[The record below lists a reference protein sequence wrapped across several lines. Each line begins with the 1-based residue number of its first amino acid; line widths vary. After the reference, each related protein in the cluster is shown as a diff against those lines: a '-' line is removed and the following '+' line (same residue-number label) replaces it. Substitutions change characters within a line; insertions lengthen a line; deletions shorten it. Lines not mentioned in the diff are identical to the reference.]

1 MVIIGGGQAGLAM
14 AYHLKRRG
22 RPCVVLDDQSAPGGA
37 WRHAWPSLQLFSPR
51 EASSLPGWMMPP
63 TAGTYPTRDETI
75 AYLTDYER
83 RYDIAVERSVSV
95 LDVRRHDHG
104 FMLSTSA
111 GELATDVVISA
122 TGTWARPMI
131 PDIGGRTSF
140 GGRQI
145 HSGGYDGPAAYHGRR
160 VLVVGAGNSSA
171 QIVADLAAVADV
183 TWCVR
188 EMPVFLPDDVDGRVL
203 FDEASRRYRA
213 MQQGLVVPAT
223 GTLGDI
229 VMVPSIKALRDRGL
243 LRPVPMFASMTH
255 DGVRW
260 ADGREEH
267 VDDVIW
273 ATGFG
278 SVLGH
283 LASLDIV
290 DEMGR
295 IGMNGNEVVAAPG
308 LYLLGYGNWTGY
320 ASATLVGVGR
330 AAKSIAEAIDGA

>member
-14 AYHLKRRG
+14 AYYLKRRG
-22 RPCVVLDDQSAPGGA
+22 RPYVVLDDQPAPGGA
-37 WRHAWPSLQLFSPR
+37 WNHAWPSLQLFSPR

-95 LDVRRHDHG
+95 MDVRRHERG

-111 GELATDVVISA
+111 GELTTDVVISA
-122 TGTWARPMI
+122 TGTWTYPTI
-131 PDIGGRTSF
+131 PDIEGRSSF
-140 GGRQI
+140 EGRQL
-145 HSGGYDGPAAYHGRR
+145 HSGRYDGPASYRGRR
-160 VLVVGAGNSSA
+160 VFVVGGGNSGA

-203 FDEASRRYRA
+203 FEEASRRYRA
-213 MQQGLVVPAT
+213 MQQGLVIPAT

-229 VMVPSIKALRDRGL
+229 VMVPSVKALRDRGL
-243 LRPVPMFASMTH
+243 LRPVPMFVSMTR

-260 ADGREEH
+260 ADGREER

-278 SVLGH
+278 NALGY
-283 LASLDIV
+283 LASLRIV
-290 DEMGR
+290 DDRGR
-295 IGMNGNEVVAAPG
+295 IGMKGNEVAAVPG

-330 AAKSIAEAIDGA
+330 AAKSIVEAIDGR

>member
-14 AYHLKRRG
+14 AYYLKRRG
-22 RPCVVLDDQSAPGGA
+22 RSCVVLDDQPVPGGA
-37 WRHAWPSLQLFSPR
+37 WIHTWPSLQLFSPR

-83 RYDIAVERSVSV
+83 RCDIAVERSVSV
-95 LDVRRHDHG
+95 VDVRRRERG
-104 FMLSTSA
+104 FVLSTSA
-111 GELATDVVISA
+111 GDLTTDVVISA
-122 TGTWARPMI
+122 TGTWTCPMI
-131 PDIGGRTSF
+131 PDVAGHSSF

-145 HSGGYDGPAAYHGRR
+145 HSGHYDGPATYHGRR
-160 VLVVGAGNSSA
+160 VLVVGGGNSGA

-203 FDEASRRYRA
+203 FTEASRRYMA
-213 MQQGLVVPAT
+213 MRQGLVVPVT

-229 VMVPSIKALRDRGL
+229 VMVPSVKALRDRGL

-260 ADGREEH
+260 PDGREER

-278 SVLGH
+278 SALGH

-290 DEMGR
+290 DDSGR
-295 IGMNGNEVVAAPG
+295 IGMKGNEVTATPG

-330 AAKSIAEAIDGA
+330 AAKSIAEAIGGP